1 MEDKIKIIK
10 EEVEALLSKLGVFGD
25 VSVEEKDNSFLVKIT
40 NTKSGLLIG
49 YKGET
54 LKALQQITRLIVYS
68 KFPENTPAVVVDVE
82 DYRQQE
88 EAKLRSYVHKLA
100 ELVKSTNQAEALKPM
115 SSYKRRLIHTFVS
128 EIPGVSSESQG
139 EGLDRRIVIKP
150 E

>member
-10 EEVEALLSKLGVFGD
+10 EEVETLLSKLGVFGD

-54 LKALQQITRLIVYS
+54 LKALQQITRLIIYS
-68 KFPENTPAVVVDVE
+68 KFPENTPVVVVDVE

-100 ELVKSTNQAEALKPM
+100 ELVKNTKQAEALKPM
-115 SSYKRRLIHTFVS
+115 SSYKRRLIHTFIS